1 MKGIKQQ
8 IEESNYKEFEPGV
21 LSVEMLETFIKEFT
35 GKRIGKITDIRDCVL
50 PDAKK
55 NEVYSWKDKIKEGY
69 LYQFGTSPYMIISGQ
84 GGAINYGEELQKM
97 GFSNE
102 QIEEDIQ
109 ITETEG
115 IRTDTVFVPIK
126 YITWHKIEKDN

>member
-55 NEVYSWKDKIKEGY
+55 
-69 LYQFGTSPYMIISGQ
+69 M
-84 GGAINYGEELQKM
+84 
-97 GFSNE
+97 
-102 QIEEDIQ
+102 
-109 ITETEG
+109 
-115 IRTDTVFVPIK
+115 K
-126 YITWHKIEKDN
+126 YIHGKIRLKKDIYINLELVLT

>member
-8 IEESNYKEFEPGV
+8 IEESNHKEFKPGV

-35 GKRIGKITDIRDCVL
+35 GKRQGKLTEMEDCIF
-50 PDAKK
+50 PNRSKD
-55 NEVYSWKDKIKEGY
+55 EVYSWKDKIKEGY
-69 LYQFGTSPYMIISGQ
+69 LYQMGTSPYMIISGQ
-84 GGAINYGEELQKM
+84 GGAINYGNRLEEL

-126 YITWHKIEKDN
+126 YITWHKIEKDS

>member
-1 MKGIKQQ
+1 
-8 IEESNYKEFEPGV
+8 
-21 LSVEMLETFIKEFT
+21 
-35 GKRIGKITDIRDCVL
+35 
-50 PDAKK
+50 
-55 NEVYSWKDKIKEGY
+55 
-69 LYQFGTSPYMIISGQ
+69 MIISGQ